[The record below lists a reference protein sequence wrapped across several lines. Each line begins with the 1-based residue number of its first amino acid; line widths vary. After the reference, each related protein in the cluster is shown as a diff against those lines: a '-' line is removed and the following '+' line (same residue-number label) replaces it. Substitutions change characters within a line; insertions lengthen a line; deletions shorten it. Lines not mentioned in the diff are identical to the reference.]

1 MPFLDNKR
9 QSESKTPETDALES
23 TDAIFSDARHFY
35 TEKYIKL
42 ARQLELS
49 RDEWRTLAEE
59 VIDCFPEDEF
69 EREPLKGF
77 LTRFRELQKRE
88 HNG

>member
-1 MPFLDNKR
+1 MPN
-9 QSESKTPETDALES
+9 ESKTPETDMEAVNNNHRIDDMTVMNNEVVHA
-23 TDAIFSDARHFY
+23 DF
-35 TEKYIKL
+35 